1 MSGNGRRFTQ
11 FFVATFIAL
20 ACAIGFNLV
29 IDNWLGCELFARFS
43 NISRFI
49 LLRIYRISL
58 QILLAEASIS
68 LLRLVGTVR
77 EALGLHM
84 CQ

>member
-1 MSGNGRRFTQ
+1 MPRNGRRFTQ
-11 FFVATFIAL
+11 FFVATFMAL

-29 IDNWLGCELFARFS
+29 IDNWLGCELFARFI

-49 LLRIYRISL
+49 LLRIYR
-58 QILLAEASIS
+58 IS

>member
-1 MSGNGRRFTQ
+1 M
-11 FFVATFIAL
+11 AL

-58 QILLAEASIS
+58 
-68 LLRLVGTVR
+68 LRLVGTVR